1 MGNKLKQKTMN
12 QAKRKFSAT
21 KMRLRFCWTTS
32 QREVKDTSNSGLQ
45 DECSFLKLIW
55 QAEKL
60 VDRQDILR
68 GS

>member
-1 MGNKLKQKTMN
+1 MN

-21 KMRLRFCWTTS
+21 KMSLRFCCTTS
-32 QREVKDTSNSGLQ
+32 QREVKDISNSGIQ
-45 DECSFLKLIW
+45 DECSFLTLIW
-55 QAEKL
+55 QAEKW